1 MRLRPAAKVMTLYYT
16 LKSAP
21 FAHAH
26 DVDKSLAFTDIHQHA
41 VAGFDRAIALGFF
54 VNFNRHFAHKLHR
67 RKIVLSQMAFHR
79 LRQARLLHAFHQTDL
94 RRGVAIPGLRFVLR
108 DHARTR
114 LQNRR
119 WMHVALVVKELRH
132 PDFLSQNSRYLR
144 HFLLRSSMARWLL
157 AGLCG
162 AGALAREASLR
173 RTAEGGCPHA
183 LLMFFP
189 ECLNLHIHSGRKV

>member
-1 MRLRPAAKVMTLYYT
+1 MRLRPAAKMVALDHT

-26 DVDKSLAFTDIHQHA
+26 DVDKSLALKNVHQHA
-41 VAGFDRAIALGFF
+41 VAGFHRAIALGFF
-54 VNFNRHFAHKLHR
+54 VDFNRHFADKLHR
-67 RKIVLSQMAFHR
+67 RKIVFSQMAFHR
-79 LRQARLLHAFHQTDL
+79 LREPRLLHEFHQADL
-94 RRGVAIPGLRFVLR
+94 RRRVSIPGLRVVLR
-108 DHARTR
+108 DHARTG
-114 LQNRR
+114 LKNRR

-183 LLMFFP
+183 LL
-189 ECLNLHIHSGRKV
+189 